1 MITET
6 KFGSKPIYLDNHAT
20 TPVDPRVIDVMM
32 PYFGEKFGNPHS
44 SSHYYGWEAAE
55 AVEIAREQI
64 AELIGAKPDEIF
76 FTSGATESN
85 NTAIKGVARFYKSR
99 RKHLITCVTE
109 HMCVLDSAFQLE
121 REGFDVTYLHV
132 GVDGLIDL
140 DELKKA
146 ITDQTILVSI
156 MTVQNE
162 IGVIQPI
169 SEIGAI
175 CRENRV
181 FLHTDAAQA
190 VGKISVNVDDMK
202 VDLLSLTAH
211 KIYGPMGI
219 GALYVRKTP
228 RVRLEP
234 MFNGGGQENGL
245 RSGTL
250 PPPLCVGLG
259 HALKIAKVE
268 MAAEA
273 LRLKNQR
280 DRMWKNL
287 NRELSGLHLN
297 GTIKRRVPGNLCISI
312 EDVDAESLMAAL
324 PGLALSSGSACTS
337 ASEESSH
344 VLKALGLSNEMAE
357 ASLRI
362 GLGRFNTDEELDLA
376 TNSLIEAVV
385 KVRKGRKIIA
395 AAE

>member
-6 KFGSKPIYLDNHAT
+6 KLGSKPIYLDNHAT
-20 TPVDPRVIDVMM
+20 TPVDPRVVDVMV

-44 SSHYYGWEAAE
+44 TSHYYGWEAAE

-64 AELIGAKPDEIF
+64 ADLIGAKPDEIF

-85 NTAIKGVARFYKSR
+85 NTAIKGVARFYRSR

-190 VGKISVNVDDMK
+190 VGKITVNVDDMK

-287 NRELSGLHLN
+287 NCELSGLHLN
-297 GTIKRRVPGNLCISI
+297 GTIKYRVPGNLCISI
-312 EDVDAESLMAAL
+312 EDVDAESLMVAL

>member
-20 TPVDPRVIDVMM
+20 TPVDPRVVDVMM

-64 AELIGAKPDEIF
+64 ADLIGAKPNEIF

-190 VGKISVNVDDMK
+190 VGKITVNVDDMK

-287 NRELSGLHLN
+287 NRELSGLYLN
-297 GTIKRRVPGNLCISI
+297 GTIKHRVPGNLCICI

>member
-20 TPVDPRVIDVMM
+20 TPVDPRVVDVMM

-64 AELIGAKPDEIF
+64 ADLIGAKPNEIF

-190 VGKISVNVDDMK
+190 VGKITVNVDDMK

-297 GTIKRRVPGNLCISI
+297 GTIKHRVPGNLCICI

-362 GLGRFNTDEELDLA
+362 GLGRFNTDEELDFA

>member
-20 TPVDPRVIDVMM
+20 TPVDPRVVDVMM

-64 AELIGAKPDEIF
+64 ADLIGAKPNEIF

-190 VGKISVNVDDMK
+190 VGKITVNVDDMK

-297 GTIKRRVPGNLCISI
+297 GTIEHRVPGNLCICI

>member
-20 TPVDPRVIDVMM
+20 TPVDPRVVDVMM

-64 AELIGAKPDEIF
+64 ADLIGAKPDEIF

-169 SEIGAI
+169 SEIGAV

-190 VGKISVNVDDMK
+190 VGKITVNVDDMK

-259 HALKIAKVE
+259 HALKIAKAE

-280 DRMWKNL
+280 DRMWENL

-297 GTIKRRVPGNLCISI
+297 GTIKYRVPGNLCICI

-362 GLGRFNTDEELDLA
+362 GLGRFNTDEELDFA

>member
-6 KFGSKPIYLDNHAT
+6 KSGSKPIYLDNHAT
-20 TPVDPRVIDVMM
+20 TPVDPRVVDVMM

-55 AVEIAREQI
+55 AVELAREQI
-64 AELIGAKPDEIF
+64 AGLIGAKPNEIF

-132 GVDGLIDL
+132 GGDGLIDL

-169 SEIGAI
+169 SEIGAV

-190 VGKISVNVDDMK
+190 VGKITVNVDDMK

-287 NRELSGLHLN
+287 NCELSGLHLN
-297 GTIKRRVPGNLCISI
+297 GTIIHRVPGNLCICI

>member
-6 KFGSKPIYLDNHAT
+6 KSGSKPIYLDNHAT
-20 TPVDPRVIDVMM
+20 TPVDPRVVDVMM

-55 AVEIAREQI
+55 AVELAREQI
-64 AELIGAKPDEIF
+64 ADLIGAKPNEIF

-169 SEIGAI
+169 SEIGAV
-175 CRENRV
+175 CRENRI

-190 VGKISVNVDDMK
+190 VGKITVNVDEMK

-211 KIYGPMGI
+211 KI
-219 GALYVRKTP
+219 
-228 RVRLEP
+228 
-234 MFNGGGQENGL
+234 
-245 RSGTL
+245 
-250 PPPLCVGLG
+250 
-259 HALKIAKVE
+259 
-268 MAAEA
+268 
-273 LRLKNQR
+273 
-280 DRMWKNL
+280 
-287 NRELSGLHLN
+287 
-297 GTIKRRVPGNLCISI
+297 
-312 EDVDAESLMAAL
+312 
-324 PGLALSSGSACTS
+324 
-337 ASEESSH
+337 
-344 VLKALGLSNEMAE
+344 
-357 ASLRI
+357 
-362 GLGRFNTDEELDLA
+362 
-376 TNSLIEAVV
+376 
-385 KVRKGRKIIA
+385 
-395 AAE
+395 

>member
-1 MITET
+1 VITET
-6 KFGSKPIYLDNHAT
+6 KSGSKPIYLDNHAT
-20 TPVDPRVIDVMM
+20 TAVDPRVVDVMM

-64 AELIGAKPDEIF
+64 ADLIGAKPDEIF

-190 VGKISVNVDDMK
+190 VGKITVNVDDMK

-219 GALYVRKTP
+219 GALYVRKSP

-268 MAAEA
+268 MSAEA

-287 NRELSGLHLN
+287 NRELSGLHLI
-297 GTIKRRVPGNLCISI
+297 GTIKHRVPGNLCISI

>member
-20 TPVDPRVIDVMM
+20 TPVDPRVVDVMM

-64 AELIGAKPDEIF
+64 ADLIGAKPDEIF

-169 SEIGAI
+169 SEIGAV

-190 VGKISVNVDDMK
+190 VGKITVNVDDMK

-297 GTIKRRVPGNLCISI
+297 GTIKYRVPGNLCICI

>member
-64 AELIGAKPDEIF
+64 ADLIGAKPNEIF

-190 VGKISVNVDDMK
+190 VGKITVNVDEMK

-297 GTIKRRVPGNLCISI
+297 GTIKHRGPGNLCISI

>member
-6 KFGSKPIYLDNHAT
+6 KFGSRPIYLDNHAT
-20 TPVDPRVIDVMM
+20 TPVDPRVVDVML

-44 SSHYYGWEAAE
+44 SSHYYGWEAVE
-55 AVEIAREQI
+55 AVEVAREQI
-64 AELIGAKPDEIF
+64 ADLIGANPNEIF

-121 REGFDVTYLHV
+121 KEGFDVTYLHV
-132 GVDGLIDL
+132 GEDGLIDL

-190 VGKISVNVDDMK
+190 VGKITVNVDDMK

-250 PPPLCVGLG
+250 SPPLCVGLG
-259 HALKIAKVE
+259 QALKIAKEE

-273 LRLKNQR
+273 SRLKNQR

-287 NRELSGLHLN
+287 TRELPGLHLN
-297 GTIKRRVPGNLCISI
+297 GTIKHRVPGNLCISI
-312 EDVDAESLMAAL
+312 EGVNAESLMAAL

-362 GLGRFNTDEELDLA
+362 GLGRFNTDEDVEFS
-376 TNSLIEAVV
+376 TNSLIEAIV

-395 AAE
+395 VAE

>member
-20 TPVDPRVIDVMM
+20 TPVDPRVVDVMM

-55 AVEIAREQI
+55 AVELAREQI
-64 AELIGAKPDEIF
+64 ADLIGAKPNEIF

-190 VGKISVNVDDMK
+190 VGKITVNVDDMK

-297 GTIKRRVPGNLCISI
+297 GTIKQRVPGNLCICI